1 MRERKINLQVIKSY
15 IYLYGEQCRSSGG
28 SRFAG
33 NGCMH
38 KCFAVFYQQKRTIG
52 ALRVSTNIMGAERE
66 LKEAFANLNQDR
78 IQGVLSQ
85 AGVRWRFNPPACSH
99 HVGVREQMRR
109 VLSSVLCQQSLDD
122 V

>member
-33 NGCMH
+33 NG
-38 KCFAVFYQQKRTIG
+38 
-52 ALRVSTNIMGAERE
+52 TNIMGAERE